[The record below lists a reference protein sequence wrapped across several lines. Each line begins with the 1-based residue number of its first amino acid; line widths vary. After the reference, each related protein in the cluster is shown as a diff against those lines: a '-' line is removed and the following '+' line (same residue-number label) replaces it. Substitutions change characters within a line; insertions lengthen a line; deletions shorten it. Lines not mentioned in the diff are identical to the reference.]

1 MSVALQ
7 IGFIPF
13 GWKDLFDVLVV
24 AFLVY
29 QLYRVIRGT
38 VAVQVSLLL
47 LGIYIVDVFVRAANL
62 VALRALFGAISEVFV
77 LAVIIL
83 FQPEIRRLLF
93 MLGRNPLVR
102 RFVATPAREKL
113 VDEVASAVR
122 DMAENRIGSLT
133 AIARSSSLRNYA
145 ESGTKINAEVERDLL
160 TSIFFPNSPLHDG
173 AVIVEDQ
180 KIAAARC
187 ILPISEA
194 RRLDPHLGLRHR
206 AAVGLTERTDAFVV
220 VTSEETGRISVAEN
234 GILSTGLSVSELRDR
249 LTEALIQRRSE
260 ESAPPAAERPETAP
274 DEEFAQS

>member
-1 MSVALQ
+1 MTVAIQ
-7 IGFIPF
+7 IGFVPF
-13 GWKDLFDVLVV
+13 GWKDLLDVLIV
-24 AFLVY
+24 ALLVY

-38 VAVQVSLLL
+38 IAVQVAFLL
-47 LGIYIVDVFVRAANL
+47 LGIYVVDVIVRAFNL
-62 VALRALFGAISEVFV
+62 IALRALFGALSEVFV

-102 RFVATPAREKL
+102 RFVATPAREK
-113 VDEVASAVR
+113 VVEEVVAAVR
-122 DMAENRIGSLT
+122 DMSENRIGSLV
-133 AIARSSSLRNYA
+133 AFARSSGLRNYT
-145 ESGTKINAEVERDLL
+145 ESGTQINAEVERDLL

-187 ILPISEA
+187 ILPVSDA

-220 VTSEETGRISVAEN
+220 VTSEETGRISVAEH
-234 GILSTGLSVSELRDR
+234 GVITTGLSVSELRDR
-249 LTEALIQRRSE
+249 LTEALVQRNPE
-260 ESAPPAAERPETAP
+260 DAAPPAP
-274 DEEFAQS
+274 DEELARA